1 MSRTHISGIFSVII
15 KVLVFQQ
22 TTFVTN
28 QTICLHLG
36 RIKFDL
42 QFDVFRHC
50 MQRSTKFAYQNT
62 VGFLQVIY
70 ISMIAISLFS
80 QHLNL
85 LIFIITH
92 AIPQYS
98 KEYSTLAF
106 FFNQLFQSFSGRNAH
121 IKITIGT
128 KYDTVIAVRDQI
140 LLGYFI
146 R

>member
-1 MSRTHISGIFSVII
+1 MSRTHISGIFSIII

-42 QFDVFRHC
+42 QFDVFCHC
-50 MQRSTKFAYQNT
+50 MQRSTEFAYQNT
-62 VGFLQVIY
+62 VGLLQVIY

-92 AIPQYS
+92 AITQYG
-98 KEYSTLAF
+98 KEYSTLAL

-121 IKITIGT
+121 IKITIGA